1 MATAPKAEETDDEHP
16 RRTDPISIAAGHLA
30 RPRVPLAYTQ
40 LFALL
45 PEGSAE
51 ALVKHLDALDDTYP
65 LGPAKLVVTI
75 ERSDSAW
82 RFVRFQPEPPEEVLV
97 RRGDARNRR

>member
-1 MATAPKAEETDDEHP
+1 MATAPNGGANDDEIP
-16 RRTDPISIAAGHLA
+16 PRTDPASVAAGQLA
-30 RPRVPLAYTQ
+30 KPRVPFAYTQ
-40 LFALL
+40 LFTLL

-51 ALVKHLDALDDTYP
+51 AMVKHLDALDDTYP

-75 ERSDSAW
+75 ERSDGSW

-97 RRGDARNRR
+97 RRGGASNRR